1 MLSLQYNNKTIT
13 TMDRYQ
19 TRFREKITLINNIKA
34 DIKDMLIELGYGNY
48 GGYATFSYTC
58 KPTRFTKVGVMHST
72 LFFVDNDNNE
82 WHSDNV
88 NDIDELLNILRAMH
102 HILPK

>member
-1 MLSLQYNNKTIT
+1 MTNI
-13 TMDRYQ
+13 DRYQ
-19 TRFREKITLINNIKA
+19 SRFREKIILINNIKA